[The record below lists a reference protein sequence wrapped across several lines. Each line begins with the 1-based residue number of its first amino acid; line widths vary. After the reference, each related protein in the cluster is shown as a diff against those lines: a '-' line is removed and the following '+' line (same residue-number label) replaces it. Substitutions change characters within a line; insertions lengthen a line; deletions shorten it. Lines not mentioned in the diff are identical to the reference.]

1 MRKTARGLGVVA
13 IVVLTVGRVAVSQ
26 AVPLE
31 DRSGARRAMA
41 TAAAVA
47 ANTLPVVPTYVEPR
61 CLLPYVLCKLTFAIL
76 GVAGAGESL
85 VMSGGSDMDQPRNLI
100 RRGVG
105 GDWFVTPRD
114 MVGETKPTLLPDVA
128 PSGGDNKPGGF
139 VPPPK

>member
-1 MRKTARGLGVVA
+1 MRKTVRGLGVVA
-13 IVVLTVGRVAVSQ
+13 IIVLAVGRAAVSR

-31 DRSGARRAMA
+31 DRSGGARALA
-41 TAAAVA
+41 TAGAVA

-85 VMSGGSDMDQPRNLI
+85 VMSGGSDMAQPRALI
-100 RRGVG
+100 HRGVG

-114 MVGETKPTLLPDVA
+114 MVGETKPDLLPDVA
-128 PSGGDNKPGGF
+128 PPRGDDKSGGF